1 MPQLFV
7 SYAHKDEAFTKKFIE
22 VVQNRYKNDPAVR
35 VWYDRNLTG
44 GVDWWKEIMRQLG
57 KTDIFIYLMSQTA
70 LNSEYCQAEFR
81 EAYRLRKQI
90 ITVQVDANLDIDNDQ
105 LSAIQYVDL
114 THGLDHADSRQEL
127 LRAIDDQLK
136 RVPPMRLLPPRS
148 WKQTPQPNQ
157 PNKSANAPTGT
168 ERVLRKPMDIDTRLA
183 YIQTIIGAVALIVSI
198 IALVF
203 AYIEISG
210 SPTPTPPIIGE
221 SFSAVPTPLP
231 TTQPPPD
238 GVLTPSPT
246 ATLSVFEQVQTAE
259 AIQTQQMQIQ
269 QTLNAQETATELT
282 RLNTEKT
289 LQAIGATETVAFAT
303 LLALSATPTATPT
316 ATATHTAT
324 PDPLVIAKNGVA
336 SNADW
341 KPYVGIEGITQ
352 RDFNGHSM
360 VLVPAGQFVIGST
373 EAEVKQ
379 AVALCQQAADN
390 NAECQRSW
398 YEDELSTEDNTQI
411 FDEPFWI
418 DRYEVTRAQYE
429 QCVASGTCET
439 TPSSEYSTDP
449 NQPIN
454 NVNWFQAQV
463 YCQWRGAELPTE
475 AQWEYASR
483 GPDRL
488 IFPWGNTFDGD
499 QANHCDRLCGEL
511 FTSYNYVHQEYDDGY
526 AGTSPVG
533 SYPTGV
539 SWVGTLDQAGNIWE
553 WTSTAYGDYPYT
565 QEDEQTNN
573 QDISRVLRGGSFH
586 FPAHFLRSANRLS
599 WYPTDY
605 YVNTGFRC
613 ALSLNNPVS

>member
-183 YIQTIIGAVALIVSI
+183 YIQTIIGAVGLILSV

-203 AYIEISG
+203 AYIAIIPIIENWGNSI
-210 SPTPTPPIIGE
+210 PTPPIIGE

-303 LLALSATPTATPT
+303 LLALSATPTPT
-316 ATATHTAT
+316 ATLTA
-324 PDPLVIAKNGVA
+324 LEQA
-336 SNADW
+336 
-341 KPYVGIEGITQ
+341 IERARTFTGT
-352 RDFNGHSM
+352 RN
-360 VLVPAGQFVIGST
+360 
-373 EAEVKQ
+373 EV
-379 AVALCQQAADN
+379 C
-390 NAECQRSW
+390 
-398 YEDELSTEDNTQI
+398 
-411 FDEPFWI
+411 
-418 DRYEVTRAQYE
+418 
-429 QCVASGTCET
+429 
-439 TPSSEYSTDP
+439 
-449 NQPIN
+449 
-454 NVNWFQAQV
+454 
-463 YCQWRGAELPTE
+463 
-475 AQWEYASR
+475 
-483 GPDRL
+483 
-488 IFPWGNTFDGD
+488 
-499 QANHCDRLCGEL
+499 
-511 FTSYNYVHQEYDDGY
+511 
-526 AGTSPVG
+526 
-533 SYPTGV
+533 
-539 SWVGTLDQAGNIWE
+539 
-553 WTSTAYGDYPYT
+553 
-565 QEDEQTNN
+565 
-573 QDISRVLRGGSFH
+573 
-586 FPAHFLRSANRLS
+586 
-599 WYPTDY
+599 
-605 YVNTGFRC
+605 
-613 ALSLNNPVS
+613 